1 MNIKNNK
8 RHQATMENIK
18 TAFISLLQDKSL
30 QQISVSDI
38 CDSAN
43 INRSTFYDNFEDLS
57 ALAKDFATDVEHQTS
72 AQPHTTDNF
81 SWIFE
86 YIKANSEIFT
96 AYFKVGINA
105 ADADY
110 KKIFF
115 KNGVYSVA
123 KMWFEEGYVESPDK
137 MGEIVLREYNK
148 LFS

>member
-1 MNIKNNK
+1 MNTKNNK

-30 QQISVSDI
+30 QQISVSDL
-38 CDSAN
+38 CESAN

-57 ALAKDFATDVEHQTS
+57 SLAKSFVEDVENQIS
-72 AQPHTTDNF
+72 AQPHTPDDF

-86 YIKANSEIFT
+86 YIKANTEIFA
-96 AYFKVGINA
+96 AYFKVGISRT
-105 ADADY
+105 DADY

-123 KMWFEEGYVESPDK
+123 KMWFEEGCVESPEK
-137 MGEIVLREYNK
+137 MGEIILKEYNK
-148 LFS
+148 LF